1 MGRNYVIIPAIL
13 KELAQKADFGVLQV
27 DLFGSL
33 IQRLKPGFDIE
44 TQIDDDVQRGN
55 DIESRH
61 TDSG

>member
-13 KELAQKADFGVLQV
+13 KELAQKAKFGVSKV
-27 DLFGSL
+27 DLFGSS
-33 IQRLKPGFDIE
+33 IERLKSGFDVE

-61 TDSG
+61 SDSS